1 MKKVALIVALML
13 VSTLAYAESTG
24 TTLWHKHSIP
34 DEAFDLGPDT
44 QRQDFGY
51 GVGADVVVFKSG
63 SNWIEEVTIE
73 PRYDIELRETRVFG
87 VVRVD
92 LWDALKGDK

>member
-51 GVGADVVVFKSG
+51 GVGADVVVFQS
-63 SNWIEEVTIE
+63 SNPLFESVEVQG
-73 PRYDIELRETRVFG
+73 RYDIELRETRVFG
-87 VVRVD
+87 VVKVN
-92 LWDALKGDK
+92 LWEALGGK

>member
-1 MKKVALIVALML
+1 MKKLMMIVALML
-13 VSTLAYAESTG
+13 VSVSAYAENTG
-24 TTLWHKHSIP
+24 TTFFHNHTIP
-34 DEAFDLGPDT
+34 DSAFVDKDT

-63 SNWIEEVTIE
+63 SNWIEEITVE

-92 LWDALKGDK
+92 LWDALTDK